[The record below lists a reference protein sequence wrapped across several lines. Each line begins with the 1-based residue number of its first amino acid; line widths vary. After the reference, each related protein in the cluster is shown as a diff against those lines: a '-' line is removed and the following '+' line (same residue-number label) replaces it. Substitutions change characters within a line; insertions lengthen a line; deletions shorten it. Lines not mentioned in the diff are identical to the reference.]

1 MNKTDLHILMIDDHP
16 SMIEGYKSILSFN
29 DLGLRII
36 TTPAYNCESAYNIID
51 KTSVSEAFDFA
62 FVDLSLPPYL
72 EKNIKS
78 GEDLALLIKNKF
90 PDCKIVILT
99 SHAEAFILDAIQK
112 NIAPNGLLVKSDFT
126 ADEFLL
132 AFEKIYNN
140 HFYTSKTV
148 VDNIAELHEKSVFLD
163 EKNRKLITLLA
174 EGVKTKNLP
183 QRMNLSISAI
193 DKRKA
198 QIKYFFKIEKG
209 SDEDIIREAKKHGL
223 I

>member
-1 MNKTDLHILMIDDHP
+1 MIDDHP

-72 EKNIKS
+72 EKKIKG

-140 HFYTSKTV
+140 HFYTSRTV
-148 VDNIAELHEKSVFLD
+148 VENIAELHEKSAFLD
-163 EKNRKLITLLA
+163 ENNRKLITLLA

-198 QIKYFFKIEKG
+198 QIKHFFKIEKG

>member
-1 MNKTDLHILMIDDHP
+1 MIDDHP

-29 DLGLRII
+29 DLGLRIT

-51 KTSVSEAFDFA
+51 NTPVFKAFDFA

-72 EKNIKS
+72 EKNIRS
-78 GEDLALLIKNKF
+78 GEDLAFLIKNKF
-90 PDCKIVILT
+90 PNCKIVILT

-148 VDNIAELHEKSVFLD
+148 VENIAELHEKSDFLD
-163 EKNRKLITLLA
+163 ENNRKLITLLA

-198 QIKYFFKIEKG
+198 QIKHFFKIEKG

>member
-1 MNKTDLHILMIDDHP
+1 VNKTDLHILMIDDHP

-72 EKNIKS
+72 EKKIKG

-140 HFYTSKTV
+140 HFYTSRTV
-148 VDNIAELHEKSVFLD
+148 VENIAELHDKSAFLD
-163 EKNRKLITLLA
+163 ESNRKLITLLA

>member
-51 KTSVSEAFDFA
+51 KTSVNEAFDFA

-72 EKNIKS
+72 EKKIKG

-99 SHAEAFILDAIQK
+99 SHAEAFILDTIQK

-140 HFYTSKTV
+140 HFYTSRTV
-148 VDNIAELHEKSVFLD
+148 VENIAELHEKSAFLD
-163 EKNRKLITLLA
+163 ENNRKLITLLA

>member
-29 DLGLRII
+29 DLGLRIT

-51 KTSVSEAFDFA
+51 NTPVFKAFDFA

-140 HFYTSKTV
+140 HFYTSRTV
-148 VDNIAELHEKSVFLD
+148 VENIAELHEKSAFLD
-163 EKNRKLITLLA
+163 ENNRKLITLLA

>member
-1 MNKTDLHILMIDDHP
+1 MIDDHP

-51 KTSVSEAFDFA
+51 NTPVFKAFDFA

-140 HFYTSKTV
+140 HFYTSRTV
-148 VDNIAELHEKSVFLD
+148 VENIAELHEKSAFLD
-163 EKNRKLITLLA
+163 ENNRKLITLLA

>member
-1 MNKTDLHILMIDDHP
+1 MIDDHP

-72 EKNIKS
+72 EKKIKG

-140 HFYTSKTV
+140 HFYTSRTV
-148 VDNIAELHEKSVFLD
+148 VENIAELHEKSAFLY
-163 EKNRKLITLLA
+163 ENNRKLITLLA

>member
-1 MNKTDLHILMIDDHP
+1 MIDDHP

-72 EKNIKS
+72 EKKIKG

-126 ADEFLL
+126 AEEFLL

-140 HFYTSKTV
+140 HFYTSRTV
-148 VDNIAELHEKSVFLD
+148 VENIAELHEKSAFLD
-163 EKNRKLITLLA
+163 ENNRKLITLLA

>member
-1 MNKTDLHILMIDDHP
+1 MIDDHP

-29 DLGLRII
+29 DLGLRIT

-51 KTSVSEAFDFA
+51 NTPVFKAFDFA

-90 PDCKIVILT
+90 PNCKIVILT

-140 HFYTSKTV
+140 HFYTSRTV
-148 VDNIAELHEKSVFLD
+148 VENIAELHEKSAFLD
-163 EKNRKLITLLA
+163 ENNRKLITLLA

-209 SDEDIIREAKKHGL
+209 SDEDIVRAAKNHGL

>member
-51 KTSVSEAFDFA
+51 KTSVSESFDFA

-72 EKNIKS
+72 EKKIKG

-140 HFYTSKTV
+140 HFYTSRTV
-148 VDNIAELHEKSVFLD
+148 VENIAELHEKSAFLD
-163 EKNRKLITLLA
+163 ENNRKLITLLA